1 MFFLKIFYNFII
13 GNNKIII
20 FNKKKL
26 NKILVFI
33 IKLIIFIKVWVRK
46 II

>member
-1 MFFLKIFYNFII
+1 MFFLKIFNNFII